1 MSFLRFSSES
11 RHVSQPVLI
20 AVSVF
25 TLFMLGML
33 IYQGNQLYHTSSEDS
48 LAWYGHAYMVFWS
61 VFNLLLGIGALL
73 YIWFPRGDQLPSDLT
88 APPDKMVI
96 LSIGG
101 LFGLS
106 LVVLGVM
113 FSMLWW
119 NASVGGLFTGRD
131 AWKGG
136 PTLAHYRPYIVL
148 GLILFGLMAMLAS
161 ILVVQSEERRNP
173 TLRRLVYGYVTVFTG
188 LMLAAV
194 LTATNVLAFFY
205 VQENGLDP
213 FDWTEGHVYSLSPG
227 TKQILKDLKKPVAI
241 YVLLSPRTVLFADVK
256 TLLSNFQNVTDK
268 IEVEFVNPANP
279 FTVAAL
285 MQQYPFTGREG
296 VLVVYD
302 PDGKP
307 SFQFLKPTPDLES
320 VSGRNPFGGGEEER
334 AFKGE
339 QAIISAIKSLQQGEI
354 KNIVYFTQ
362 DSGELSL
369 DSFDSQVPD
378 IGLGRLSS
386 LLQEDKI
393 YEVKPLNLGSVSKIP
408 DDAMAVVIAGPRQ
421 EFTARKVDLLK
432 EYMKDPKHKL
442 IVLLDVYDRTPTP
455 TGLEKFLSEY
465 GVTVGQD
472 VILNGISPE
481 APTAVFLRV
490 APNADTVFRDSFRTI
505 AFFAWSEARSV
516 RPATESG
523 GEYVASPLFTTLA
536 AEGRYQWAE
545 EKPGEVLKDPEAFEK
560 KASTRTPTIPVAVT
574 VRERKPVDPNDVH
587 SQGKPRLVVFGDA
600 TWVSN
605 AYINDPRMGALSYRI
620 FTSCLSWLQ
629 ERYSEVTDV
638 EPKTRKYYR
647 VTIPP
652 DRKFALMVVPGI
664 VVFSVVTACGL
675 AVLLLRRR

>member
-1 MSFLRFSSES
+1 MSFVRSDFPA
-11 RHVSQPVLI
+11 RPVSQPVLI

-33 IYQGNQLYHTSSEDS
+33 IYQGNQLYHAPQDDS
-48 LAWYGHAYMVFWS
+48 LAWYGHSYMVFWS
-61 VFNLLLGIGALL
+61 VFNLLIGIGALL
-73 YIWFPRGDQLPSDLT
+73 YILFPRSDQLPADLA
-88 APPDKMVI
+88 APPEKMLI
-96 LSIGG
+96 LTLGG

-113 FSMLWW
+113 FSILWW

-148 GLILFGLMAMLAS
+148 GLILVGLVVMLVS

-213 FDWTEGHVYSLSPG
+213 FDWTEGHVYSLSPS
-227 TKQILKDLKKPVAI
+227 TKQILKDLKHKVAI
-241 YVLLSPRTVLFADVK
+241 YVLLSPRSLLFADVK
-256 TLLSNFQNVTDK
+256 TLLNNMQNVSDK
-268 IEVEFVNPANP
+268 IEVEFINPANP
-279 FTVAAL
+279 FLVAGL

-302 PDGKP
+302 PEGKP
-307 SFQFLKPTPDLES
+307 NFQFLKPMPDLEG
-320 VSGRNPFGGGEEER
+320 VSSRGPFGGEEER
-334 AFKGE
+334 TFKGE
-339 QAIISAIKSLQQGEI
+339 QAIISAIRSLQQGDI
-354 KNIVYFTQ
+354 KNVIYFTQ

-369 DSFDSQVPD
+369 DNFEAQVPD
-378 IGLGRLSS
+378 IGLARLASA
-386 LLQEDKI
+386 LREDKI
-393 YEVKPLNLGSVSKIP
+393 YEVKPLNLGSVEKLP
-408 DDAMAVVIAGPRQ
+408 EDAMAVVIAGPRQ
-421 EFTARKVDLLK
+421 PFSAAKVQKLR
-432 EYMKDPKHKL
+432 EYMKDPRHKL
-442 IVLLDVYDRTPTP
+442 IVLLDVYDNNPLP
-455 TGLEKFLSEY
+455 TGLEGFLSEF

-472 VILNGISPE
+472 LILNGIDPE

-490 APNADTVFRDSFRTI
+490 APNADTVFRDSFRAFQVFVWSAVRTI
-505 AFFAWSEARSV
+505 
-516 RPATESG
+516 RPATETG
-523 GEYVASPLFTTLA
+523 GDFVASPLFTTLA

-545 EKPGEVLKDPEAFEK
+545 EKPQDVLKDPEAFEK
-560 KASTRTPTIPVAVT
+560 KAGTRTPTLPIAVT
-574 VRERKPVDPNDVH
+574 VREKKPLDPNDVH

-605 AYINDPRMGALSYRI
+605 AYLNDPRMGRFSYLV

-664 VVFSVVTACGL
+664 VVFSVVSACGL